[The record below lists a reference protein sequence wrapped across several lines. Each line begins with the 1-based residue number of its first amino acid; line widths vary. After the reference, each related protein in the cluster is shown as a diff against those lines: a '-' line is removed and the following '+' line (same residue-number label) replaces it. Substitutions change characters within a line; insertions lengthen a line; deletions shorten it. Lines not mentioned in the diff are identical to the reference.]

1 MARSISEI
9 KNGITSDWMNNGD
22 VARIYGFERGTQFST
37 QFSRVSVENLL
48 FYIVACSVWVLEKLM
63 DSYRTEVETYIDSR
77 KPHTPRW
84 YRDKALAFMK
94 GHTLYGDTD
103 GYNTEGLEEAEIEKA
118 SVIRYAAA
126 SESADASILTV
137 KVAGETGGVR
147 TPLDSETFRQFSVYM
162 SEIKDAGV
170 RLNLVNLPP
179 DRLSVE
185 VDVYFNPLLSSR
197 NVETECRAAITR
209 YIANLP
215 FNGEYTNMAL
225 IDTLQQVEGVR
236 IAELQTALYRAAG
249 ENVQTR
255 VNARTKPVSGYF
267 EPERIT
273 LNMKE
278 Y

>member
-9 KNGITSDWMNNGD
+9 KNGMTTDWMNSED
-22 VARIYGFERGTQFST
+22 VARIYGFERGSQFSS

-63 DSYRTEVETYIDSR
+63 DTYRMDVVEYINSR

-94 GHTLYGDTD
+94 GYTLNGDTD
-103 GYNTEGLEEAEIEKA
+103 GYNTEGMEDSEIEAAK
-118 SVIRYAAA
+118 VVKYAAA
-126 SESADASILTV
+126 TESADASILTV
-137 KVAGETGGVR
+137 KVAGETGGAR
-147 TPLDSETFRQFSVYM
+147 TPLDSETFRQFSEYM

-170 RLNLVNLPP
+170 RLNLVNLSP

-185 VDVYFNPLLSSR
+185 VDVYFNPLLSSGG
-197 NVETECRAAITR
+197 VERECRGAITR

-236 IAELQTALYRAAG
+236 IAELQTALCRAAG

-267 EPERIT
+267 EPDSIT